1 MSLSFSSVK
10 PTLSDGQKL
19 ILPAMV
25 PVRQHFPTNKTIDV
39 ETAVTEGFASL
50 DASAL
55 KGKKIALAAGSR
67 GIKGIADVLRA
78 TVSVLITLGAEPFVV
93 PAMGSHGGATA
104 EGQTHVLKTLGITE
118 TTIGAPIRSSMDV
131 VPLGTT
137 EHGVDVFCDK
147 LAFEADGIVVCNRIK
162 VHPVFKADYESG
174 IVKMLVI
181 GLGKHK
187 GAVATHHHGFDRFA
201 DIMPVAAALT
211 LSRTPIL
218 CGIGIIENGYGE
230 FAAIEVLPPEEVL
243 PREREMLR
251 EAKRIMGRLL
261 MPEIDILIVDEIG
274 KDISGGG
281 LDANVTGRSAWGLP
295 GFTAPPI
302 QRIIVRGLSKATH
315 GNAIGIGLADFT
327 TRPCAEKIDLA
338 ITYTNAITAHSL
350 LSPKIPVI
358 AENDMDALSAALRTL
373 RGGIPEA
380 PRIVRITNTKD
391 LKNIWMSD
399 TYGELLLQ
407 NPDLEVTGAPQ
418 PLQFNQSGTLITS

>member
-10 PTLSDGQKL
+10 PTLSNDQKL
-19 ILPAMV
+19 MLPAMV
-25 PVRQHFPTNKTIDV
+25 PVRQHFPTNRTIDV
-39 ETAVTEGFASL
+39 ETAVNRGFTRLGAST
-50 DASAL
+50 L
-55 KGKKIALAAGSR
+55 KGKKIALTAGSR
-67 GIKGIADVLRA
+67 GIKGIVEVLRA
-78 TVSVLITLGAEPFVV
+78 TVGALITQGAEPFIV

-104 EGQTHVLKTLGITE
+104 EGQIHVLKTLGITE
-118 TTIGAPIRSSMDV
+118 TSVGAPIRSSMDV
-131 VPLGTT
+131 VPIGTT

-162 VHPVFKADYESG
+162 VHPVFKADHESG
-174 IVKMLVI
+174 IVKMIVI

-201 DIMPVAAALT
+201 EIMPEAAALT
-211 LSRTPIL
+211 ISRTPIL

-230 FAAIEVLPPEEVL
+230 FAAIEVLQPNEIL
-243 PREREMLR
+243 ARERELLR

-295 GFTAPPI
+295 GFKAPPI

-327 TRPCAEKIDLA
+327 TRSCAEKIDLS

-358 AENDMDALSAALRTL
+358 ADNDMDALRAALHTL
-373 RGGIPEA
+373 RGGVPED
-380 PRIVRITNTKD
+380 PRIVRIVNTKD
-391 LKNIWMSD
+391 LENIWMSD
-399 TYGELLLQ
+399 TYGELLKQ
-407 NPDLEVTGAPQ
+407 SSDLEVTGAPQ
-418 PLQFNQSGTLITS
+418 PLQFNKDGILIM